1 MAMKQMNP
9 AIAISAEQAQL
20 LLDLLHQYLP
30 GVTVWAYGSRVKG
43 TARPNSDLD
52 LVAFTT
58 PDQHRLVPDLKDA
71 LDESNLPF
79 IVDLHVWD
87 DLPESFHERI
97 REDYAVLQDVV
108 APAESLEARAIAAEW
123 SIRAANDSVAV
134 DAVVETFRNK
144 EQA

>member
-1 MAMKQMNP
+1 MAMKQMSP
-9 AIAISAEQAQL
+9 AIAISAEQGRL
-20 LLDLLHQYLP
+20 LLRLLRQHLP

-79 IVDLHVWD
+79 IVDLHLWD
-87 DLPESFHERI
+87 DLPESFHQRI
-97 REDYAVLQDVV
+97 RENYAVLQD
-108 APAESLEARAIAAEW
+108 
-123 SIRAANDSVAV
+123 AV
-134 DAVVETFRNK
+134 PPPTA
-144 EQA
+144 